1 MCTILNIEIGILLK
15 LRREYRG
22 RSVSVGGKGND
33 IIKHCR
39 LVLKMYITPKF
50 AVINRRHVLRA
61 FSYTAVFNTAIAILL
76 TFLDFGGGFVQNFI
90 ITQCIGMSI
99 CSCILIV
106 HFLFKSAKHFIQM
119 AAIFIAMI
127 IGSVLGTL
135 LGTVAAGIGTS
146 IFFQQYSL
154 FQMIILGIVF
164 GSIIS
169 YFFISRETISA
180 TKTLVQEER
189 IKRLTSEKK
198 AVESNLKL
206 LQAQIEPHFL
216 FNTLSNVL
224 SLLETDLEKG
234 KCMLEDLIH
243 YLRTSLSKT
252 REDTTT
258 IGQEMEMIRAY
269 MNIFKVRMGD
279 RLRYKVDVPDSIS
292 DIPFPPMLIQPLV
305 ENSIK
310 HGLEPKIEGGE
321 VFIRGEE
328 NEEILRLEIVDTG
341 VGFYEESDPGTG
353 LSNIR
358 ERLQSIYG
366 DKGRLILEENRPCGL
381 RAIIEVP
388 NARNQGNHC

>member
-1 MCTILNIEIGILLK
+1 MDMAPN
-15 LRREYRG
+15 
-22 RSVSVGGKGND
+22 
-33 IIKHCR
+33 
-39 LVLKMYITPKF
+39 F
-50 AVINRRHVLRA
+50 AVINRRHVIRA
-61 FSYTAVFNTAIAILL
+61 FSYTAVFNTAIAIFL
-76 TFLDFGGGFVQNFI
+76 TFLEFGGGFVDTFI

-106 HFLFKSAKHFIQM
+106 HFLFKSAKPFIQI

-127 IGSVLGTL
+127 IGSVLGAL
-135 LGTVAAGIGTS
+135 LGTVAAGIGAS

-169 YFFISRETISA
+169 YFIISRETISA

-189 IKRLTSEKK
+189 IKRLISEKK
-198 AVESNLKL
+198 AVESNLRF

-216 FNTLSNVL
+216 FNTLSNIV

-234 KCMLEDLIH
+234 KYMLEDLIH

-252 REDTTT
+252 RSDTTT
-258 IGQEMEMIRAY
+258 IGQEMEMIRSY

-279 RLRYKVDVPDSIS
+279 RLRYQVDVPDSIK

-305 ENSIK
+305 ENAIK

-321 VFIRGEE
+321 VFIHGEK
-328 NEEILRLEIVDTG
+328 NEVILRLEIADTG

-366 DKGRLILEENRPCGL
+366 DKGRLILEDNRPCGL
-381 RAIIEVP
+381 KAIIEVP
-388 NARNQGNHC
+388 YARDKSNHR

>member
-1 MCTILNIEIGILLK
+1 MKTKGEIMEIQ
-15 LRREYRG
+15 
-22 RSVSVGGKGND
+22 
-33 IIKHCR
+33 I
-39 LVLKMYITPKF
+39 P
-50 AVINRRHVLRA
+50 VINRKRVIKNL
-61 FSYTAVFNTAIAILL
+61 SYTAVFNTVIAIFL
-76 TFLDFGGGFVQNFI
+76 TAVKFGGGPVDNFI
-90 ITQCIGMSI
+90 VSQCIGISI
-99 CSCILIV
+99 CSCMLTAHYFV
-106 HFLFKSAKHFIQM
+106 KPTRLPVQLFVI
-119 AAIFIAMI
+119 IAGLI
-127 IGSVLGTL
+127 IGSVIGAL
-135 LGTVAAGIGTS
+135 LGSVAVGMNPSTFFREYS
-146 IFFQQYSL
+146 FFQ
-154 FQMIILGIVF
+154 IILIGILF

-169 YFFISRETISA
+169 YFFISREKISA
-180 TKTLVQEER
+180 SEVMIQEEK

-198 AVESNLKL
+198 VMESNLRL

-216 FNTLSNVL
+216 FNTLSNIL

-234 KCMLEDLIH
+234 KCMMEDLIH

-341 VGFYEESDPGTG
+341 VGFYEESDPGAG

-388 NARNQGNHC
+388 NARDQSNHC

>member
-1 MCTILNIEIGILLK
+1 MAME
-15 LRREYRG
+15 
-22 RSVSVGGKGND
+22 
-33 IIKHCR
+33 
-39 LVLKMYITPKF
+39 PKF
-50 AVINRRHVLRA
+50 LEINRRHVLKA
-61 FSYTAVFNTAIAILL
+61 FSYTAVFNTAIAIFL
-76 TFLDFGGGFVQNFI
+76 TFLEFGGGFVETFI
-90 ITQCIGMSI
+90 VTQCIGMSI
-99 CSCILIV
+99 CACILIV
-106 HFLFKSAKHFIQM
+106 HFLFKSAKPFIHM

-135 LGTVAAGIGTS
+135 LGTVAAGISTS
-146 IFFQQYSL
+146 IFFQKYSL
-154 FQMIILGIVF
+154 YQMIILGIVF

-169 YFFISRETISA
+169 YFIISRETISA

-189 IKRLTSEKK
+189 IKRLISEKK
-198 AVESNLKL
+198 TVESNLRL

-216 FNTLSNVL
+216 FNTLSNIV

-234 KCMLEDLIH
+234 KYMLEDLIH

-252 REDTTT
+252 RSDTTT
-258 IGQEMEMIRAY
+258 IGQEMEMIRSY

-279 RLRYKVDVPDSIS
+279 RLRYQVDVPDSIK

-305 ENSIK
+305 ENAIK

-321 VFIRGEE
+321 VFIHGEK
-328 NEEILRLEIVDTG
+328 NEVILRLEIADTG

-366 DKGRLILEENRPCGL
+366 DKGRLILEDNRPCGL
-381 RAIIEVP
+381 KAIIEVP
-388 NARNQGNHC
+388 YARDKSNHR

>member
-1 MCTILNIEIGILLK
+1 MNMD
-15 LRREYRG
+15 
-22 RSVSVGGKGND
+22 S
-33 IIKHCR
+33 
-39 LVLKMYITPKF
+39 KF

-61 FSYTAVFNTAIAILL
+61 FSYTAVFNTAIAIFL
-76 TFLDFGGGFVQNFI
+76 TFLGFGGGFVDTFI

-99 CSCILIV
+99 CACISIV
-106 HFLFKSAKHFIQM
+106 HFLFKSAKPFIQM

-146 IFFQQYSL
+146 IFFQKYSL

-169 YFFISRETISA
+169 YFFISRETISV
-180 TKTLVQEER
+180 TKTQVQEER

-216 FNTLSNVL
+216 FNTLSNIL

-234 KCMLEDLIH
+234 KYMLEDLIH

-252 REDTTT
+252 REETTT

-279 RLRYKVDVPDSIS
+279 RLRYQVDVPDSIN

-341 VGFYEESDPGTG
+341 VGFYEEGDPGTG

-388 NARNQGNHC
+388 NARDQSNHC

>member
-1 MCTILNIEIGILLK
+1 MYCLMKETDGIK
-15 LRREYRG
+15 QE
-22 RSVSVGGKGND
+22 KPPT
-33 IIKHCR
+33 
-39 LVLKMYITPKF
+39 KMDMDPKF
-50 AVINRRHVLRA
+50 AVINRRHVIRA
-61 FSYTAVFNTAIAILL
+61 FSYTAVFNTAIAIFL
-76 TFLDFGGGFVQNFI
+76 TFLEFGGGFMDTFI
-90 ITQCIGMSI
+90 ISQCIGMSI
-99 CSCILIV
+99 CSCVLIV
-106 HFLFKSAKHFIQM
+106 HFLFKFVNPFMQLLIIIVALTIGS
-119 AAIFIAMI
+119 I
-127 IGSVLGTL
+127 IGVL
-135 LGTVAAGIGTS
+135 LGTVVAGIGPS
-146 IFFQQYSL
+146 IFFQKYSL
-154 FQMIILGIVF
+154 IQMIILGLLF

-169 YFFISRETISA
+169 YFFVSRETISA
-180 TKTLVQEER
+180 TKALVQEEK
-189 IKRLTSEKK
+189 IKRLISEKK

-216 FNTLSNVL
+216 FNTLSNIL
-224 SLLETDLEKG
+224 SLLETDLDKG
-234 KCMLEDLIH
+234 KHMLEDLIH

-252 REDTTT
+252 REDITT

-279 RLRYKVDVPDSIS
+279 RLRYKVDVPDNIN

-321 VFIRGEE
+321 VFIHGEK

-341 VGFYEESDPGTG
+341 VGFYEEIDPGTG

-388 NARNQGNHC
+388 HARDQGNHC

>member
-1 MCTILNIEIGILLK
+1 MNM
-15 LRREYRG
+15 
-22 RSVSVGGKGND
+22 D
-33 IIKHCR
+33 
-39 LVLKMYITPKF
+39 PKF
-50 AVINRRHVLRA
+50 AVITRRHVIRA
-61 FSYTAVFNTAIAILL
+61 FSYTAVFNTAIAIFL
-76 TFLDFGGGFVQNFI
+76 TFLEFGGGFVDNFI
-90 ITQCIGMSI
+90 MSQCIGMSI
-99 CSCILIV
+99 CSCVLIV
-106 HFLFKSAKHFIQM
+106 HFLFKFVSPFMQWIV
-119 AAIFIAMI
+119 I
-127 IGSVLGTL
+127 IVALTMGSIVGAL
-135 LGTVAAGIGTS
+135 LGTVVSGIGPS
-146 IFFQQYSL
+146 IFFQKYSL
-154 FQMIILGIVF
+154 IQMIILGLLF

-169 YFFISRETISA
+169 YFFVSRETISA

-216 FNTLSNVL
+216 FNTLSNIL

-234 KCMLEDLIH
+234 KCMMEDLIH

-279 RLRYKVDVPDSIS
+279 RLRYKVDVPDSIN

-321 VFIRGEE
+321 VFIHGEK
-328 NEEILRLEIVDTG
+328 NEEILRLEVADTG
-341 VGFYEESDPGTG
+341 VGFYEEGDPGTG

-388 NARNQGNHC
+388 NARDQSNHC

>member
-1 MCTILNIEIGILLK
+1 MDMDL
-15 LRREYRG
+15 
-22 RSVSVGGKGND
+22 
-33 IIKHCR
+33 
-39 LVLKMYITPKF
+39 KF

-61 FSYTAVFNTAIAILL
+61 FSYTAVFNTAIAIFLTLL
-76 TFLDFGGGFVQNFI
+76 EFGGGFVQNFI
-90 ITQCIGMSI
+90 ISQCIGMSI
-99 CSCILIV
+99 CSCILIA
-106 HFLFKSAKHFIQM
+106 HFILKSAKPFIKV
-119 AAIFIAMI
+119 AVILIAMI
-127 IGSVLGTL
+127 IGSAIGTL
-135 LGTVAAGIGTS
+135 LGTVVAGIGPS
-146 IFFQQYSL
+146 IFFQKYSV
-154 FQMIILGIVF
+154 FQMIALGILF
-164 GSIIS
+164 GSMIS
-169 YFFISRETISA
+169 YFFFSRETISA
-180 TKTLVQEER
+180 TKSLVQEER

-216 FNTLSNVL
+216 FNTLSNIL
-224 SLLETDLEKG
+224 SLLETDLDKG
-234 KCMLEDLIH
+234 KHMLEDLIH

-258 IGQEMEMIRAY
+258 IGQEMDMIQAY

-279 RLRYKVDVPDSIS
+279 RLRYQVDVPDSIN

-321 VFIRGEE
+321 VFIRGEK
-328 NEEILRLEIVDTG
+328 NEEILRLEVVDTG
-341 VGFYEESDPGTG
+341 VGFYEEGNTGTG

-366 DKGRLILEENRPCGL
+366 DEGRLILKENRPCGL

-388 NARNQGNHC
+388 NARDQSNHC